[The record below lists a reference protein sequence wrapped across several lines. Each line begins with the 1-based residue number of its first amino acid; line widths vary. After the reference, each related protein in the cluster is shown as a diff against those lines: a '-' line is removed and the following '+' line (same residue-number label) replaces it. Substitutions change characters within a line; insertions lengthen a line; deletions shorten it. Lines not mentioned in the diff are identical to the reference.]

1 MALEATA
8 AEDGD
13 DVAVEVDCALRG
25 GRKLGSWILG
35 KGDPLTGKEQ
45 GDKYRPKILV
55 HRHEERESLKLDR
68 PISLPCQGGG
78 YWQLHSKA
86 GKLRFALSFRI
97 WRLPMLKPR
106 LWCVIVLLGTALVHA
121 GPVAIFAADS
131 PARPNVILILM
142 DDLGWADLECYG
154 STYHKTPN
162 IDRLAAEGMRFAQA
176 YAACPVCSP
185 TRASIL
191 TGKWPG
197 RLHLTDWL
205 PGRPDMP
212 SQMLSRPK
220 FRQELPLEEVTL
232 AEHLKKAGY
241 ATAHIGK
248 WHLGGK
254 GFGPR
259 EQGFDLNVGGNE
271 KGSPSGY
278 FAPFDSKK
286 GRDVPGLEDAPEGA
300 YLTDLFTNAAVKFIR
315 ENRDHPFFLYLPH
328 FAVHTPLQAKKDLI
342 GKYEAD
348 KNRPGQQS
356 NPIYAA
362 MLESADD
369 SVGRIVMELEELKLS
384 QNTIILFTSDNGG
397 LATSEGPN
405 TPATNNS
412 PLREGKGHLYEGGIR
427 VPLIVRWPG
436 NIKPATLSETP
447 VCSIDYLPTI
457 LELCGM
463 ATDEKRDGLSL
474 MPLLKQSGEVS
485 RDAFCWHY
493 PHYSNQLGKPGGAIR
508 AGDYK
513 LIEFYEDGRRELFN
527 LKNDPRE
534 GTNLADKEPDKVQE
548 LAEKLAAWRK
558 SVDAQMMSANPDFHP
573 NPQDKDGIITIRAR
587 TAHVHGI
594 MLRYEPLPHKDTLG
608 YWVRQDDWASFEFEV
623 KTPGKFDVEMLVGC
637 GNGSGGSEV
646 EVAVGEQQLNFT
658 VQETG
663 GFQNFVP
670 RAIGAVTLEK
680 AGRHLLTVK
689 PVKKPGPAVMDL
701 RQLRLLPK

>member
-1 MALEATA
+1 MFRLRCAVFSILLAVPVLFLGTPTLP
-8 AEDGD
+8 
-13 DVAVEVDCALRG
+13 AVE
-25 GRKLGSWILG
+25 
-35 KGDPLTGKEQ
+35 T
-45 GDKYRPKILV
+45 
-55 HRHEERESLKLDR
+55 
-68 PISLPCQGGG
+68 
-78 YWQLHSKA
+78 
-86 GKLRFALSFRI
+86 
-97 WRLPMLKPR
+97 
-106 LWCVIVLLGTALVHA
+106 
-121 GPVAIFAADS
+121 
-131 PARPNVILILM
+131 RPNVILILL
-142 DDLGWADLECYG
+142 DDLGWADLGCYG

-162 IDRLAAEGMRFAQA
+162 IDRLAAEGMRFTQA

-191 TGKWPG
+191 TGKWPA

-205 PGRPDMP
+205 PGRTDMP
-212 SQMLSRPK
+212 GQMLNRPK

-232 AEHLKKAGY
+232 AEHLKAAGY

-259 EQGFDLNVGGNE
+259 EQGFDLNIGGNE

-278 FAPFDSKK
+278 FAPFNSKK

-300 YLTDLFTNAAVKFIR
+300 YLTDLFTDQAVKFIQDNKDR
-315 ENRDHPFFLYLPH
+315 PFFLYLPH

-342 GKYEAD
+342 AKYQAGK
-348 KNRPGQQS
+348 NQPGRQS

-369 SVGRIVMELEELKLS
+369 SVGRILQTLEQLKLN
-384 QNTIILFTSDNGG
+384 QKTILLFTSDNGG
-397 LATSEGPN
+397 LATNEGAN
-405 TPATNNS
+405 TPATINS

-436 NIKPATLSETP
+436 KIKSESLSESP
-447 VCSIDYLPTI
+447 VCSIDYLPTL
-457 LELCGM
+457 LELCNLSASGGRQPPDNK
-463 ATDEKRDGLSL
+463 APSFDGLSL
-474 MPLLKQSGEVS
+474 VPILKQTSDVS
-485 RDAFCWHY
+485 RDAFYWHY
-493 PHYSNQLGKPGGAIR
+493 PHYSNQLGKPGGAVR

-527 LKNDPRE
+527 IKNDRGE
-534 GTNLADKEPDKVQE
+534 GTNLADKKPAKVKE
-548 LAEKLAAWRK
+548 LAEKLDAWRK
-558 SVDAQMMSANPDFHP
+558 SVDAQMMTANPDYHP
-573 NPQDKDGIITIRAR
+573 NPQDKEGVITIRAR
-587 TAHVHGI
+587 TGQVHGV

-608 YWVRQDDWASFEFEV
+608 YWVRPDDWASFEFEV

-646 EVAVGEQQLNFT
+646 EVTIGEQKLNFT

-670 RAIGAVTLEK
+670 RMIGEVNLEK
-680 AGRHLLTVK
+680 GGRYMLTVK
-689 PVKKPGPAVMDL
+689 AVKKPGVAVMDL
-701 RQLRLLPK
+701 RQVRLLPK

>member
-1 MALEATA
+1 
-8 AEDGD
+8 
-13 DVAVEVDCALRG
+13 
-25 GRKLGSWILG
+25 
-35 KGDPLTGKEQ
+35 
-45 GDKYRPKILV
+45 
-55 HRHEERESLKLDR
+55 
-68 PISLPCQGGG
+68 
-78 YWQLHSKA
+78 
-86 GKLRFALSFRI
+86 
-97 WRLPMLKPR
+97 MLKPR
-106 LWCVIVLLGTALVHA
+106 LWCVINLFVIALIFAKPATA
-121 GPVAIFAADS
+121 FAAD
-131 PARPNVILILM
+131 PPTRPNVILILM
-142 DDLGWADLECYG
+142 DDLGWADLGCYG
-154 STYHKTPN
+154 STYHKSPN
-162 IDRLAAEGMRFAQA
+162 IDRLAAEGMRFTQA

-191 TGKWPG
+191 TGKWPA

-205 PGRPDMP
+205 PGRVDMP
-212 SQMLSRPK
+212 SQMLNRPK

-254 GFGPR
+254 GFGPH

-278 FAPFDSKK
+278 FAPFNGKK

-300 YLTDLFTNAAVKFIR
+300 YLTDLFTDAAVKFISD
-315 ENRDHPFFLYLPH
+315 NKDHPFFLYLPH

-342 GKYEAD
+342 AKYETG

-356 NPIYAA
+356 NPLYAA

-369 SVGRIVMELEELKLS
+369 SVGRIMKELEELKLS
-384 QNTIILFTSDNGG
+384 EKTIILFTSDNGG

-427 VPLIVRWPG
+427 VPLIVRWRG
-436 NIKPATLSETP
+436 NVKAGSLSETP

-457 LELCGM
+457 LELASGGRQPPD
-463 ATDEKRDGLSL
+463 TNTPKTDGLSL
-474 MPLLKQSGEVS
+474 VPLLKQSGPVT
-485 RDAFCWHY
+485 RDAFYWHY

-513 LIEFYEDGRRELFN
+513 LMEFYEDSRRELFN
-527 LKNDPRE
+527 LQSDPRE
-534 GTNLADKEPDKVQE
+534 GTNLADKEPDKVRE
-548 LAEKLAAWRK
+548 LAEKLDAWRK
-558 SVDAQMMSANPDFHP
+558 SVDAQMMSANPDYHP
-573 NPQDKDGIITIRAR
+573 NPQDKDGVITIRSR
-587 TAHVHGI
+587 TAHVHGV

-608 YWVRQDDWASFEFEV
+608 YWVRPDDWASFEFEA
-623 KTPGKFDVEMLVGC
+623 TSPGKFDVEMLVGC

-646 EVAVGEQQLNFT
+646 EVAVGEQKLSFT

-670 RAIGAVTLEK
+670 RTIGTVTLEK
-680 AGRHLLTVK
+680 AGRYSLTVR
-689 PVKKPGPAVMDL
+689 PLKKPGLAVMDL
-701 RQLRLLPK
+701 RQVRLLPK

>member
-1 MALEATA
+1 MSKP
-8 AEDGD
+8 
-13 DVAVEVDCALRG
+13 RFF
-25 GRKLGSWILG
+25 S
-35 KGDPLTGKEQ
+35 PLTVVST
-45 GDKYRPKILV
+45 IL
-55 HRHEERESLKLDR
+55 
-68 PISLPCQGGG
+68 ISLTP
-78 YWQLHSKA
+78 A
-86 GKLRFALSFRI
+86 A
-97 WRLPMLKPR
+97 M
-106 LWCVIVLLGTALVHA
+106 
-121 GPVAIFAADS
+121 FAADS

-142 DDLGWADLECYG
+142 DDLGWADLGCYG
-154 STYHKTPN
+154 STYHKSPN
-162 IDRLAAEGMRFAQA
+162 IDRLAAEGMRFTQA

-191 TGKWPG
+191 TGKWPA

-205 PGRPDMP
+205 PGRVDMP
-212 SQMLSRPK
+212 GQMLSRPK

-286 GRDVPGLEDAPEGA
+286 GRDVPGLEDAPEGS
-300 YLTDLFTNAAVKFIR
+300 YLTDLFTDAAVKFLR
-315 ENRDHPFFLYLPH
+315 ENKDHPFFLYLPH
-328 FAVHTPLQAKKDLI
+328 FAVHTPLQAKKHLI
-342 GKYEAD
+342 AKYEAGKD
-348 KNRPGQQS
+348 RPGQQS

-369 SVGRIVMELEELKLS
+369 SVGRFMKELEELKLS
-384 QNTIILFTSDNGG
+384 ENTIILFTSDNGG

-436 NIKPATLSETP
+436 NFKPASLSETP

-457 LELCGM
+457 LELASGGRQPPDTS
-463 ATDEKRDGLSL
+463 APKLDGLSL
-474 MPLLKQSGEVS
+474 APLLKQSGPVT
-485 RDAFCWHY
+485 RDAFYWHY

-527 LKNDPRE
+527 LKSDPRE
-534 GTNLADKEPDKVQE
+534 GTNLADKEPDKVRE
-548 LAEKLAAWRK
+548 LAGKLDAWRK
-558 SVDAQMMSANPDFHP
+558 SVDAQMMIANPDYHP
-573 NPQDKDGIITIRAR
+573 NPQDKDGIITIRSR
-587 TAHVHGI
+587 TAHVHGV

-608 YWVRQDDWASFEFEV
+608 YWVRADDWASMEFEV

-646 EVAVGEQQLNFT
+646 EVAVGEQKLHFT

-670 RAIGAVTLEK
+670 RIIGEVTLEK
-680 AGRHLLTVK
+680 AGRYSLSVRPL
-689 PVKKPGPAVMDL
+689 KKPGLAVMDL
-701 RQLRLLPK
+701 RQVRLLPK

>member
-1 MALEATA
+1 M
-8 AEDGD
+8 
-13 DVAVEVDCALRG
+13 
-25 GRKLGSWILG
+25 
-35 KGDPLTGKEQ
+35 LT
-45 GDKYRPKILV
+45 
-55 HRHEERESLKLDR
+55 
-68 PISLPCQGGG
+68 
-78 YWQLHSKA
+78 
-86 GKLRFALSFRI
+86 
-97 WRLPMLKPR
+97 PR
-106 LWCVIVLLGTALVHA
+106 LWCVINLFAIALVFA
-121 GPVAIFAADS
+121 KPATSCAADPS
-131 PARPNVILILM
+131 RPNVVLILM
-142 DDLGWADLECYG
+142 DDLGWADLGCYG
-154 STYHKTPN
+154 STYHKSPN
-162 IDRLAAEGMRFAQA
+162 IDRLAAEGMRFTQA

-191 TGKWPG
+191 TGKWPA

-205 PGRPDMP
+205 PGRDDKDG
-212 SQMLSRPK
+212 QALLRPK

-259 EQGFDLNVGGNE
+259 EQGFDLKVGGNE

-300 YLTDLFTNAAVKFIR
+300 YLTDLFTDAAVKFIR
-315 ENRDHPFFLYLPH
+315 ENKDHPFFLYLPH

-342 GKYEAD
+342 AKYEAG

-369 SVGRIVMELEELKLS
+369 SVGRIMKELEDPKLS
-384 QNTIILFTSDNGG
+384 ENTIILFTSDNGG

-436 NIKPATLSETP
+436 NIKPTSQSETP

-457 LELCGM
+457 LELASGGRQPPD
-463 ATDEKRDGLSL
+463 TNVPTTDGLSL
-474 MPLLKQSGEVS
+474 VPLLKQSGSVT
-485 RDAFCWHY
+485 RDAFYWHY

-527 LKNDPRE
+527 LKSDPRE
-534 GTNLADKEPDKVQE
+534 GTNLADKEPDKVRE
-548 LAEKLAAWRK
+548 LAEKLDAWRK
-558 SVDAQMMSANPDFHP
+558 SVDAQMMTANPDYFP
-573 NPQDKDGIITIRAR
+573 NPQDKDGIITIRSR
-587 TAHVHGI
+587 TAHVHGV

-608 YWVRQDDWASFEFEV
+608 YWVRADDWASMEFEV

-646 EVAVGEQQLNFT
+646 EVAVGEQKLNFT

-670 RAIGAVTLEK
+670 RTIGAVTLEK
-680 AGRHLLTVK
+680 AGRYSLTVK
-689 PVKKPGPAVMDL
+689 PLKKPGLAVMDL
-701 RQLRLLPK
+701 RQVRLLPR